1 MISCRT
7 LAKLTAARKATGA
20 ATAARAST
28 LVFGLAAHKAAA
40 VLAVRL
46 HRVVL
51 LARLHRQARL
61 AVHHLQAL
69 AALRAVQVQAAM
81 AFKTG
86 APALSIPK
94 AMKLSKM
101 A

>member
-1 MISCRT
+1 MSFLISVKPT
-7 LAKLTAARKATGA
+7 VARKATGVI
-20 ATAARAST
+20 TVTLDST
-28 LVFGLAAHKAAA
+28 RVFGRTAHRAAA
-40 VLAVRL
+40 ALAVRR
-46 HRVVL
+46 HRAARRLQALQVHPVV
-51 LARLHRQARL
+51 HR
-61 AVHHLQAL
+61 LQAL